1 MLIALFTNTKLE
13 RVFGCMNQIKTEL
26 HNRLGQE
33 RLDTQIR
40 IGVEGVNI
48 IEFNLDPHIKKWL
61 NKVYI
66 KQSLMC
72 QWGQA

>member
-13 RVFGCMNQIKTEL
+13 HVFGRMNQIKTEL

-33 RLDTQIR
+33 RLDTKIC

-48 IEFNLDPHIKKWL
+48 IEFNLDPHIKEWL